1 MRITASMFYGLHQP
15 STCDLRA
22 YLRAKG
28 VKESKPSPYEE
39 VVIELG
45 QRYEDDQFAKIG
57 ECINLSNGDEDQ
69 RVAQTLEHVRR
80 GSVALYQPTFR
91 AEIEINGTKCIVVGQ
106 PDFLIRD
113 GGEYAIRDVKLSRR
127 INEKDHPEILFQL
140 GIYGLLYERNLGK
153 RPTRLEVLAGSGAT
167 ELIPLDYIDKA
178 LREAQRL
185 VSVITASSEPFSPVG
200 WSKCGGCA
208 FKDRCW
214 PLAVE
219 GRDVGTVP
227 GIDQGLVRA
236 LRDEGVSTI
245 AELLERFDEARLS
258 NFERPWGGRKQRVG
272 KSAQKILRLARA
284 LATGKEEVIQKP
296 KIPDSP
302 DYVMFDLEGLPPQLD
317 DLDKIYLWGMQVFG
331 TNPSDYI
338 GKVAG
343 LGPNGDRE
351 GWLQFLAAAKLL
363 FDKYGDIP
371 FVHWHVYEKTHLHR
385 YIERYGDAEGIAA
398 RIAKNLFDL
407 LPATQESIAL
417 PISSYSLKVVE
428 EYVGY
433 KRTQDE
439 YGGDWAMATFI
450 KATETSDSN
459 EREKMLKEILIYNKE
474 DLAATWAVLQ
484 WLRGKSLQ

>member
-1 MRITASMFYGLHQP
+1 
-15 STCDLRA
+15 
-22 YLRAKG
+22 
-28 VKESKPSPYEE
+28 
-39 VVIELG
+39 
-45 QRYEDDQFAKIG
+45 
-57 ECINLSNGDEDQ
+57 
-69 RVAQTLEHVRR
+69 
-80 GSVALYQPTFR
+80 
-91 AEIEINGTKCIVVGQ
+91 
-106 PDFLIRD
+106 
-113 GGEYAIRDVKLSRR
+113 
-127 INEKDHPEILFQL
+127 
-140 GIYGLLYERNLGK
+140 
-153 RPTRLEVLAGSGAT
+153 
-167 ELIPLDYIDKA
+167 
-178 LREAQRL
+178 
-185 VSVITASSEPFSPVG
+185 
-200 WSKCGGCA
+200 
-208 FKDRCW
+208 
-214 PLAVE
+214 LAVE